1 MCHSALAGTQNDV
14 TIHDRDIISRLSA
27 AESDA
32 AAPWYIS
39 IFTTLVPTVAT
50 IFDPPL
56 ATPRESTLAQ
66 RTMSH
71 TG

>member
-1 MCHSALAGTQNDV
+1 MLYAVLFGFFNDN
-14 TIHDRDIISRLSA
+14 SA

-56 ATPRESTLAQ
+56 ATPRESTLAH